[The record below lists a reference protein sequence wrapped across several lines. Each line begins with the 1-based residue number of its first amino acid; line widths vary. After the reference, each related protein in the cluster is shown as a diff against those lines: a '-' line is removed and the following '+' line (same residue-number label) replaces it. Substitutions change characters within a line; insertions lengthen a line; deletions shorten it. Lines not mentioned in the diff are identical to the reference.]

1 MRRRRTRMR
10 RPLNAMI
17 LAFAV
22 GKCPAQGSN
31 PLTSPAC
38 VRALDALQAQEAA
51 MLFSGRPQGASS
63 AGPAELAAL
72 KPYRKHAAHECL
84 DKEDPVLERQP
95 RPPVVV
101 APVTLP
107 PSAVPAKQGAL
118 PPPSPPV
125 QLPPLRT
132 VTQCDPSGCWT
143 NDGVRLN
150 RLGSLLVGP
159 SESARCKAAC
169 SAADKPWV
177 R

>member
-1 MRRRRTRMR
+1 MRL
-10 RPLNAMI
+10 PLNAMV
-17 LAFAV
+17 LALAA
-22 GKCPAQGSN
+22 GKCLAQSTD

-51 MLFSGRPQGASS
+51 MLSSGRPHGAAR
-63 AGPAELAAL
+63 AGAAELAAL
-72 KPYRKHAAHECL
+72 KPYRKRAAHECL
-84 DKEDPVLERQP
+84 GKEDPVLERSP

-143 NDGVRLN
+143 SDGVRLN
-150 RLGSLLVGP
+150 RLGPLLVGP
-159 SESARCKAAC
+159 PGAC
-169 SAADKPWV
+169 TVQSGV
-177 R
+177 LSCR